1 LFQKLIDDRE
11 LLKSKQKAL
20 MMVRPDLVYGYGSPL
35 EPDPAF
41 NSRIADHVLKES
53 LIVRCKRKRGERERE
68 LHLSVYEF
76 LWVM

>member
-1 LFQKLIDDRE
+1 
-11 LLKSKQKAL
+11 

-53 LIVRCKRKRGERERE
+53 LIVRYIRERERE
-68 LHLSVYEF
+68 QLHLSMFECV
-76 LWVM
+76 WVIQC